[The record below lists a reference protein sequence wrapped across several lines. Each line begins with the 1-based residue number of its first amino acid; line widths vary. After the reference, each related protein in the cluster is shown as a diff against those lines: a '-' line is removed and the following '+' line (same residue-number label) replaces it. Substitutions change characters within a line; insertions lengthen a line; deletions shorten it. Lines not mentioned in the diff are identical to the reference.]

1 MSIAKKIL
9 SNTVWQIAGRAV
21 MALVSVVILKAI
33 SNYLSVE
40 GYGMYTAVYEF
51 LAFFGIIAD
60 LGLFTIAVR
69 EMGKG
74 TRSREF
80 IAGNILGMRMSLA
93 TIAMSMAVITAFVI
107 PKYSGTYIPAGVAI
121 ASISVF
127 LAILH
132 GTVSSVLQ
140 VEHKMQ
146 WSTLGLVIGKLVS
159 MSWMLAVIFY
169 FFAGE
174 PSSQSFNQLII
185 AGVVGNLCAF
195 LFTLYFAL
203 KIEKIRPQFDREYWK
218 EIATTAL
225 PYGLALV
232 LNMVYFRID
241 SIMLLF
247 MRGPTEVGLYGVPM
261 RVLEI
266 LSVIP
271 VYFMNSVLPVLS
283 RAMTQSKEKVQR
295 IIQMAF
301 DFLFMASLPIVVG
314 VHLLAY
320 PIIFIIASPEFLSR
334 LNEGFYGSDIAL
346 QILTLAMAFSFMNS
360 LFSYTIVAANKQSL
374 LLWINGFA
382 AIFNIG
388 VNLIVIPMFGF
399 RGSAVTTVATE
410 ALILFAAYFVARK
423 YVTFR
428 LNFKTSL
435 KVIVAVSIMGV
446 SVHYLI
452 EPTYYLWGL
461 QNLNVLLLSA
471 VGAVI
476 YGVALFV
483 MGAFPEEFRKK
494 IPRI

>member
-1 MSIAKKIL
+1 
-9 SNTVWQIAGRAV
+9 
-21 MALVSVVILKAI
+21 MALASVVILKAI

-40 GYGMYTAVYEF
+40 GYGMYTAIYEF

-80 IAGNILGMRMSLA
+80 ISGNILGMRMALA
-93 TIAMSMAVITAFVI
+93 TIAMSLAVIVAFVV
-107 PKYSGTYIPAGVAI
+107 PKYQGTYIPVGVAI

-146 WSTLGLVIGKLVS
+146 WSTLGLVLGKLVS

-174 PSSQSFNQLII
+174 PSSVSFNQLII
-185 AGVVGNLCAF
+185 AGVAGNLCAF

-203 KIEKIRPQFDREYWK
+203 KVEKIRPRFDREYWK
-218 EIATTAL
+218 EIVTTAL

-247 MRGPTEVGLYGVPM
+247 LRGPSEVGLYGVPM

-283 RAMTQSKEKVQR
+283 KALQDGKEKVER
-295 IIQMAF
+295 ILQMSF
-301 DFLFMASLPIVVG
+301 DFLLMASLPIVMG
-314 VHLLAY
+314 IHLLAY

-334 LNEGFYGSDIAL
+334 LDEGFYGSDIAL
-346 QILTLAMAFSFMNS
+346 KILTLAMAFSFINS
-360 LFSYTIVAANKQSL
+360 LFTYAIVAVNKQSL

-388 VNLIVIPMFGF
+388 ANLIVIPMFGF
-399 RGSAVTTVATE
+399 RGSAVMTVATE
-410 ALILFAAYFVARK
+410 ALILFAAYFVAKK
-423 YVTFR
+423 YIKFKINFVTSAKIIIATGVMG
-428 LNFKTSL
+428 LSVYYL
-435 KVIVAVSIMGV
+435 K
-446 SVHYLI
+446 

-471 VGAVI
+471 IGAVI
-476 YGVALFV
+476 YAAALFV
-483 MGAFPEEFRKK
+483 MGAFPKEFRRFKK
-494 IPRI
+494 I